1 MTTREIV
8 TKYFEYV
15 NNGDWEG
22 WLTLFADNA
31 VVIEP
36 VGAVE
41 GIENLR
47 KVVEVLK
54 KGYSKFQ
61 NNLINMVVE
70 GNHVVAITYIEAV
83 TASGVPVDVKV
94 ANYYTIE
101 DGKIIHQENFLDP
114 IKLKPFLDQKF
125 D

>member
-70 GNHVVAITYIEAV
+70 GNHAVAITHIEAV
-83 TASGVPVDVKV
+83 TASGVPVDAKV

-114 IKLKPFLDQKF
+114 IKLKPFLDQQF

>member
-1 MTTREIV
+1 
-8 TKYFEYV
+8 
-15 NNGDWEG
+15 
-22 WLTLFADNA
+22 
-31 VVIEP
+31 VIEP

-70 GNHVVAITYIEAV
+70 GNHAVAITHIEAV
-83 TASGVPVDVKV
+83 TASGVPVDAKV

-114 IKLKPFLDQKF
+114 IKLKPFLDQQF